1 MKIALCQSA
10 IKYEDKNFNIDTA
23 KGSIKLASECG
34 DDMILFPEMSFTE
47 FSMNTDKTKEN
58 NRETLAAMSDI
69 AKKNHIAVGFGWV
82 LDCGEKAKNMYTV
95 LDKNGKILAEYA
107 KIHPFS
113 FAGEDRFFEGGKD
126 ICRFEYMGVKIGIA
140 ICYDL
145 RFPYVFS
152 ADCDLM
158 LVPANWPKSR
168 MDHWLALLKAR
179 AIENQFYI
187 AGVNCTGVQDKTE
200 YNGNSCVFDPNG
212 EELVRLENST
222 GIIRTNIDIAW
233 VQSVRLAFPV
243 RQDRIT
249 S

>member
-1 MKIALCQSA
+1 MRIALCQSA
-10 IKYEDKNFNIDTA
+10 IKYEDKKFNIDA
-23 KGSIKLASECG
+23 ANESVKLASKCG
-34 DDMILFPEMSFTE
+34 DDMILFPEMSFTG

-58 NRETLAAMSDI
+58 NGETLAAMADI
-69 AKKNHIAVGFGWV
+69 ARENNIAVGFGWV
-82 LDCGEKAKNMYTV
+82 LDCKEKAKNMYTV

-126 ICRFEYMGVKIGIA
+126 ICRFEYMGVKIGVA